1 MIHAI
6 NGPLLSMG
14 SFMDHPARGP
24 CRGQPR
30 GYRWDKCEDNAKSQL
45 FASQSPL
52 ALLPA
57 PSSSFR
63 RRRHPA
69 APASPSSSPSPSS
82 SSLFRPHSARILG
95 RTCAAGRPRRRW
107 RRPRSNF
114 KPEYYEKL
122 MGFPEH
128 KVGLQGQVESSY
140 CFSRLYTALGVI
152 IS

>member
-6 NGPLLSMG
+6 KGPLLSMG
-14 SFMDHPARGP
+14 SFMHHPARGP

-45 FASQSPL
+45 FVSQSSL

-57 PSSSFR
+57 PSSSSFR

-69 APASPSSSPSPSS
+69 APSSPASPSS
-82 SSLFRPHSARILG
+82 SSLFRPHSAHILG

-140 CFSRLYTALGVI
+140 CFSRLYTALGQKQ
-152 IS
+152 